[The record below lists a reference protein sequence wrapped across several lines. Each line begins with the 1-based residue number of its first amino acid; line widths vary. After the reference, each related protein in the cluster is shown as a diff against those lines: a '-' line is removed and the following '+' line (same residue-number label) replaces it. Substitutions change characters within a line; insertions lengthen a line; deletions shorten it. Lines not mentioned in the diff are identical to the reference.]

1 MELHCPHCRNA
12 VRVTVHATPEEIVCP
27 ACGSTFRLEDL
38 ETTAW
43 TPAKSFGRFEVI
55 ELIGQG
61 AFGSVFKAR
70 DTDLE
75 RIVALKVP
83 RGGNLAGP
91 EDLQRFLREA
101 RSVAQLRHPSI
112 VSVHEVGTSDNVP
125 FLVSDFVEGITLA
138 DWLSAH
144 RPTFAQAAELVAQVA
159 EALQYAHERGV
170 IHRDIKPSN
179 IMLEP
184 RKGGGL
190 EAEPGGRDSSRIDR
204 YAPRLMDFG
213 LAKRHADD
221 VSMTVDGQLLG
232 TPAYM
237 SPEQARGEAHL
248 ADSRCDTYSLGVIF
262 YQLLTGELP
271 FRGTPRMLVHQV
283 MHDDPRR
290 PRSLNDNI
298 PRDLETICL
307 MAMAKEPGQRYATA
321 QELAADLRR
330 FLAGKPIK
338 ARPVGAVERTWRW
351 AKRRPALASLV
362 LLLTMVLTVGLPG
375 LTVLWLQAKAARKGL
390 EEQRDVAT

>member
-1 MELHCPHCRNA
+1 MELHCPHCRNTIVMA
-12 VRVTVHATPEEIVCP
+12 PNSTLGEIVCP

-43 TPAKSFGRFEVI
+43 TPAKRFGRFEVI
-55 ELIGQG
+55 ELLGQG

-75 RIVALKVP
+75 RVVALKVP
-83 RGGNLAGP
+83 RSGNLAGP
-91 EDLQRFLREA
+91 EELQRFLREA

-112 VSVHEVGTSDNVP
+112 VSVHEVGTSESVP

-144 RPTFAQAAELVAQVA
+144 RPTFAQSAELIAQVA
-159 EALQYAHERGV
+159 DALQYAHEHGV
-170 IHRDIKPSN
+170 IHRDMKPSN

-184 RKGGGL
+184 RKGAGS
-190 EAEPGGRDSSRIDR
+190 EAEPGGHDSSRIDR

-271 FRGTPRMLVHQV
+271 FAARRMLVHQV
-283 MHDDPRR
+283 MRR
-290 PRSLNDNI
+290 PRPRTNDNI
-298 PRDLETICL
+298 PRSRNDLL
-307 MAMAKEPGQRYATA
+307 DGDGQEPGRRCDRSD
-321 QELAADLRR
+321 LAADLRQ
-330 FLAGKPIK
+330 FLPGKPIK
-338 ARPVGAVERTWRW
+338 ARPVGGRA
-351 AKRRPALASLV
+351 PAAGETPARLASLV
-362 LLLTMVLTVGLPG
+362 LC
-375 LTVLWLQAKAARKGL
+375 
-390 EEQRDVAT
+390 